1 MFVFEER
8 GKPEDLGKSPSEQGR
23 EPITNSTHI
32 WRRRRDFEP
41 GPYWWVA
48 SALTTAATLAS
59 LIDSKREQ
67 AKYEGNWGCVPISE
81 TLKRVACVSAGPRTP
96 LIHLCSPLYRRF
108 RASATH
114 ARKQLN
120 KGYLSMDFC
129 RTRVSRVFHDKEPKQ
144 GRNSCP
150 WLRLPGVRKPW
161 GFFILS
167 VFLLYGVSK
176 WVWSCFTL
184 IIKQKI

>member
-8 GKPEDLGKSPSEQGR
+8 GKPEYLEKSPSEQGK

-67 AKYEGNWGCVPISE
+67 AKYEGDWGYVPISE

-129 RTRVSRVFHDKEPKQ
+129 RTRVSRVFHDNEPKQ
-144 GRNSCP
+144 GRNNCS
-150 WLRLPGVRKPW
+150 WLRLPGVLKPW
-161 GFFILS
+161 
-167 VFLLYGVSK
+167 VFLF
-176 WVWSCFTL
+176 WVFSCFMVFL
-184 IIKQKI
+184 NKFEAALLW